1 MCNFEQFLG
10 YHWFYVAN
18 SSFIDINHYIPEESF
33 YIFSS
38 SKSVGPF
45 LIMSTMYTTFV
56 HRGHT
61 SFSESSGIVRP
72 SSRLDYESLVD
83 KFYILNISASDN
95 GHPQF
100 TTFTTLNISVTDF
113 NDNQPEFTQK
123 SYKVDVF
130 ENETVGV
137 YFSNAITATDAD
149 TGDNG
154 KVRSCESLSWLES
167 LLCPVLISS

>member
-1 MCNFEQFLG
+1 MYNFEQFLG

-18 SSFIDINHYIPEESF
+18 SSFIDMNLYIPEESF
-33 YIFSS
+33 YTFSS
-38 SKSVGPF
+38 SKLVGPF
-45 LIMSTMYTTFV
+45 LIMSTMYANFV
-56 HRGHT
+56 HRLHT

-113 NDNQPEFTQK
+113 NDNQPEFAQK

-154 KVRSCESLSWLES
+154 KV
-167 LLCPVLISS
+167 